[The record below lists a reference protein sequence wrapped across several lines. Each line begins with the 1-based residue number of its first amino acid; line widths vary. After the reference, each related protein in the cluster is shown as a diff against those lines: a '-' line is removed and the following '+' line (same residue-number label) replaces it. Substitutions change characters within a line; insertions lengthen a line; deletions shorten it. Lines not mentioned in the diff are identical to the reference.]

1 MLYIS
6 AKKIVYKSNYS
17 TIYYML
23 MKKIEIFFLSQDKF
37 IEKIRVNLS
46 VLIN

>member
-6 AKKIVYKSNYS
+6 AKKSFINQI
-17 TIYYML
+17 TALYML

-37 IEKIRVNLS
+37 IEKIRINLS